1 VDFNEFFAEL
11 GPRPEG
17 CSIDRINP
25 LGHYEP
31 GNVRWATRQQQVDQ
45 FCAYVVGIP
54 YASDNFTKEEFERFQ
69 VCVNSLD

>member
-1 VDFNEFFAEL
+1 MISLLLATATQLTTPQV
-11 GPRPEG
+11 
-17 CSIDRINP
+17 
-25 LGHYEP
+25 
-31 GNVRWATRQQQVDQ
+31 TRQQQIDQ